1 VHDTLR
7 RFRVTYNI
15 IIGCILAV
23 FLLFEND
30 LRKSLQ
36 ERNYTY
42 FVPYSILIIVSY
54 YFFFTCKNNP
64 GYADTLPKNEN
75 QGIEL
80 QNSISQANRSGL
92 SVSLRE
98 NNEQEHRESLLSSL
112 TGLSSRKPSFP
123 SPRNDSDDEEEKVNG
138 SPRSR
143 SERNIEPSRKTKR
156 NNMPEQRFCE
166 VCNIIQPYRTKHC
179 HLCERCINKFDH
191 HCIWIGGCV
200 GELNHRR
207 FYLFL
212 ILQSTVQIWTFI
224 IANSGLNG
232 IYEYNDQRVKELNNE
247 GEGGEIT
254 TYESG
259 EYVFF
264 MIIAFILFVATLFT
278 VLLLAFHTLLIVTNQ
293 TTWEFT
299 RKDTLN
305 YLRIYPK
312 NFYPFSK
319 GVIANLKMTFCHGN
333 KIKEWELPLP
343 PNAFGWDDERYS
355 VSIQ

>member
-1 VHDTLR
+1 MHDTLR

-191 HCIWIGGCV
+191 HCIWIGKCFPWRCCERVFLGGCV

-224 IANSGLNG
+224 I
-232 IYEYNDQRVKELNNE
+232 V
-247 GEGGEIT
+247 
-254 TYESG
+254 
-259 EYVFF
+259 
-264 MIIAFILFVATLFT
+264 
-278 VLLLAFHTLLIVTNQ
+278 
-293 TTWEFT
+293 
-299 RKDTLN
+299 
-305 YLRIYPK
+305 
-312 NFYPFSK
+312 
-319 GVIANLKMTFCHGN
+319 NLKNVFSLSQKG
-333 KIKEWELPLP
+333 KLWLK
-343 PNAFGWDDERYS
+343 WDIR
-355 VSIQ
+355 V